1 MLSAQ
6 VSSAQYIYIAMKQIS
21 TQSFS
26 SCKCETPHPTQDSP
40 ISLAPSLL
48 VSTILVSISMS
59 KTTLEA
65 SKKWTPQCFSLV
77 NGLFHLS

>member
-26 SCKCETPHPTQDSP
+26 SANGKLH
-40 ISLAPSLL
+40 
-48 VSTILVSISMS
+48 
-59 KTTLEA
+59 
-65 SKKWTPQCFSLV
+65 TPQDFTSLPQV
-77 NGLFHLS
+77 SWWAPF